1 MVPGPED
8 NITTST
14 ISTAQAQYE
23 EQLALGRSSRASKTK
38 SQGAKAFE
46 SQVGAASGGA
56 KTGPSQRHL
65 KNE

>member
-1 MVPGPED
+1 MNNLFNKLLESMVPGPED

-38 SQGAKAFE
+38 S
-46 SQVGAASGGA
+46 
-56 KTGPSQRHL
+56 
-65 KNE
+65 